1 MTVDLTCDYLGMT
14 LSSPIV
20 AAACPLT
27 GDVDVLKR
35 LEDSG
40 AGAAVLPSLFEEQIE
55 FEEWSFG
62 GLVDFGANSYAEATS
77 YFPEMDTYNAGPDD
91 YLESVEQARAAVSM
105 PVIASLNGVTPG
117 GWTRYAKLM
126 EEAGASALELNMYNL
141 VTDANLTAADVE
153 ERYLELVSSICATID
168 IPLAVK
174 IGPFFSSLPNFAKRL
189 VEAGADGLVLFNRFF
204 QPDLDVEK
212 MEINPQLEL
221 SRRAE
226 VRLPMRW
233 IAILDPQIDVS
244 LAANSGVHTALDIFK
259 MLLVGA
265 DIAMIAAVI
274 IRHGPE
280 HVAKLLTDLQKL
292 LTEHGYTSVK
302 QFRGSFNHRNT
313 PNPSAF
319 ERNNYMKALTT
330 YVTHLP

>member
-27 GDVDVLKR
+27 GDLDVLKR
-35 LEDSG
+35 LEASG

-77 YFPEMDTYNAGPDD
+77 YFPEMDTYNAGPDE
-91 YLESVEQARAAVSM
+91 YLESITQARAAVSM

-141 VTDANLTAADVE
+141 VTDAKLTAADVE
-153 ERYLELVSSICATID
+153 ERYLELVSSICETIE

-233 IAILDPQIDVS
+233 IAILDPQIEAS

-280 HVAKLLTDLQKL
+280 HVAKLLADLQDL
-292 LTEHGYTSVK
+292 LAEHGYTSVK

-313 PNPSAF
+313 PDPSAF
-319 ERNNYMKALTT
+319 ERLNYMKALTT
-330 YVTHLP
+330 YVVDLP